1 MKILVVCQ
9 YYWPEPFRISDL
21 CEALVERGHQ
31 VTVVTGTPNYPEGN
45 IYPGYEGAQHRDE
58 IVRGVRVIRC
68 PIHPRKRGAL
78 HRFWNY
84 YSFVFASKRCLS
96 GLKEEFDVVFVNQL
110 SPVMMAEGALQWAR
124 KHGKKCVLYCLDL
137 WPESLKAGGI
147 RSGSLV
153 YRIFLNISRNIY
165 RKADFIFMTSQ
176 GFAQYFQSVL
186 SIEQKKLSYL
196 PQYAEE
202 QFQTLP
208 ENLDKDHRIH
218 VLFAGNIG
226 EVQSVE
232 TLVEA
237 ARRLSDTPEIH
248 VDIVGDGITLEK
260 CRQMAAGL
268 TNITFHGRKDLS
280 EMPYYYAKADVM
292 AVTLK
297 ADPVLSLTLPGKVQS
312 YLAAGK
318 PVVGAINGETAEV
331 IAAADCGLCG
341 PAEDPAALAE
351 NIFAMS
357 QNTGQLARWG
367 ENGRRYYRSNFSKS
381 VFLEHL
387 EQKLKDFCR

>member
-9 YYWPEPFRISDL
+9 YYWPEPFRIADL
-21 CEALVERGHQ
+21 CETLVERGHQ
-31 VTVVTGTPNYPEGN
+31 VTVVTGTPNYPEGT
-45 IYPGYEGAQHRDE
+45 IYPGYEGTQHRDE
-58 IVRGVRVIRC
+58 VIRGVRVIRC

-84 YSFVFASKRCLS
+84 YSFVFASNRYLS
-96 GLKEEFDVVFVNQL
+96 GLKEDFDVVFVNQL
-110 SPVMMAEGALQWAR
+110 SPVMMAQGAVRWAR
-124 KHGKKCVLYCLDL
+124 KHRKKCVLYCLDL

-165 RKADFIFMTSQ
+165 QKADSILMTSQ
-176 GFAQYFQSVL
+176 GFEQYFQTVL
-186 SIEQKKLSYL
+186 GIEKKKMFYL

-202 QFQTLP
+202 QFHTLP
-208 ENLDKDHRIH
+208 EISDRDDRFY

-226 EVQSVE
+226 EAQSVE

-237 ARRLSDTPEIH
+237 AHRLSNTSEIH
-248 VDIVGDGITLEK
+248 VDIVGDGVALEK

-268 TNITFHGRKDLS
+268 TNITFHGRKNLS

-318 PVVGAINGETAEV
+318 PVVGAIDGETAAV
-331 IAAADCGLCG
+331 ISAADCGLCG
-341 PAEDPAALAE
+341 PAEDAATLAA
-351 NIFAMS
+351 NILAMS
-357 QNTGQLARWG
+357 KKNDQLARWG
-367 ENGRRYYRSNFSKS
+367 ENGLRYYRSHFSKA
-381 VFLEHL
+381 VFINHL
-387 EQKLKDFCR
+387 EQQLIDFCR

>member
-45 IYPGYEGAQHRDE
+45 IYPGYEGTQHRDE
-58 IVRGVRVIRC
+58 VIRGVRVVRC

-186 SIEQKKLSYL
+186 GIEQKKLSYL

-208 ENLDKDHRIH
+208 ENLDKDHRFH

-248 VDIVGDGITLEK
+248 VDVVGDGITLEK

-312 YLAAGK
+312 CLAAGK
-318 PVVGAINGETAEV
+318 PVVGAIDGEARAV
-331 IAAADCGLCG
+331 IQSADCGLCG
-341 PAEDPAALAE
+341 PAVCAQTLAGDML
-351 NIFAMS
+351 AMAS
-357 QNTGQLARWG
+357 QPEQLARWG
-367 ENGRRYYRSNFSKS
+367 ENGRRYYREHFSKAA
-381 VFLEHL
+381 FLAQL
-387 EQKLKDFCR
+387 EECLEEFCR